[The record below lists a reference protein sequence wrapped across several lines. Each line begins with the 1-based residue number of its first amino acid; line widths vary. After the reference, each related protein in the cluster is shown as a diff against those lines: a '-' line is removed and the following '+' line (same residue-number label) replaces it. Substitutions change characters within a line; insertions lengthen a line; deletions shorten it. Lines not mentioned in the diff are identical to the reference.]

1 MTVININLL
10 PKQYAKRTGKIS
22 LGKQGVYVLVGVTG
36 ILLLLGAITGWQLYK
51 MSELQGQMD
60 IAKARTMQLQK
71 DIELVDA
78 LIDIKGKI
86 TNRLEA
92 VERLDRHRSAWVRI
106 LEDFSGNVPD
116 FVWLSKFSEVER
128 ASTAASDD
136 STVAQPPTQPQ
147 VMPAEIEGFTFTL
160 NALASFMIKLM
171 KSHYFNEVD
180 LVQTEEITIGKQKAY
195 NFKLSCNVHY
205 LSNEELEKILALE
218 SPSSERNIN

>member
-1 MTVININLL
+1 MTVINVNLL
-10 PKQYAKRTGKIS
+10 PKRYAKRTGKIS
-22 LGKQGVYVLVGVTG
+22 LGKQGVYVLAGVVGV
-36 ILLLLGAITGWQLYK
+36 LLLLGAITGWQLYK

-128 ASTAASDD
+128 ASSAASDD
-136 STVAQPPTQPQ
+136 STAANLKRAGVLYDKT
-147 VMPAEIEGFTFTL
+147 
-160 NALASFMIKLM
+160 
-171 KSHYFNEVD
+171 D
-180 LVQTEEITIGKQKAY
+180 EIT
-195 NFKLSCNVHY
+195 L
-205 LSNEELEKILALE
+205 L
-218 SPSSERNIN
+218 